1 MAPKVAPS
9 GSEEEGGS
17 EPERTQSTSSPA
29 ASAEETRA
37 AQETA
42 NAHAESPSVN
52 AEPQAAPSGP
62 AAAASDAPISAASAE
77 LDWNESTEATTVY
90 QPKRTSSRAGAG
102 TGQSKRSSRG
112 IPRAPSSQRNLPVAV
127 GDVIA
132 GKYVVEKIIG
142 AGGVGV
148 VVSARHEGLGD
159 RVAIKFLQRSAAETR
174 ENVARF
180 DLEARALARVKTEHV
195 ARVMDVGR
203 LPTGEPFMVMELL
216 EGEDLSKVIA
226 RGRVPV
232 AEAVDHVVQ
241 ACEAVAAAHAVSI
254 VHRDLKPAN
263 LFVTQT
269 SDGRQLIK
277 VLDFGISKLRNET
290 HAVTQTLSV
299 VGSPL
304 YMSPEQMEAPRDADE
319 RADIW
324 SLGVI
329 LFELIAA
336 APPFDAPNLPL
347 LCARICTSP
356 PRSFASLGVE
366 VPEQLERLIVRCLEK
381 KPEDRVA
388 SVVALAL
395 DLAPF
400 GGRAAAESAERLSR
414 ALHREEAVPP
424 SARKFGWQVSG
435 VRNVPPALVDAAS
448 QPRAKAIRFTT
459 ATFAVLM
466 LAFFGG
472 GVVVTQWPGRE
483 ANRTEHARE
492 FLGLFLLRA
501 RLQLA
506 PEPAQAPVPTAAPQ
520 VLTAAPSAPPSA
532 EPVATAVKSSKPVT
546 SGRSKKP
553 RPASS
558 VDILSER

>member
-9 GSEEEGGS
+9 GSEVEGGS
-17 EPERTQSTSSPA
+17 EPEGTKSTSA
-29 ASAEETRA
+29 A
-37 AQETA
+37 
-42 NAHAESPSVN
+42 
-52 AEPQAAPSGP
+52 P
-62 AAAASDAPISAASAE
+62 AAASPAPEANERIIAAGAE

-90 QPKRTSSRAGAG
+90 QPAKRSSNRAGSA
-102 TGQSKRSSRG
+102 TGQPKRSSRG
-112 IPRAPSSQRNLPVAV
+112 IPRASSSQRNLPVAV

-148 VVSARHEGLGD
+148 VGSARHEGLGD

-269 SDGRQLIK
+269 ADGRQLIK

-381 KPEDRVA
+381 KPEDRVN

-435 VRNVPPALVDAAS
+435 VRNVPPALVDATTK
-448 QPRAKAIRFTT
+448 PRAKAIRFTT

-483 ANRTEHARE
+483 ASRIEHARE
-492 FLGLFLLRA
+492 FLGMFLLRA
-501 RLQLA
+501 RLLAEPDRA
-506 PEPAQAPVPTAAPQ
+506 PERAPTAAPVPTSAPQ
-520 VLTAAPSAPPSA
+520 VPTAIPSAQPSS
-532 EPVATAVKSSKPVT
+532 EPVATEVKSARPVT
-546 SGRSKKP
+546 SARKRKP
-553 RPASS
+553 RPAAT
-558 VDILSER
+558 VDVLSER